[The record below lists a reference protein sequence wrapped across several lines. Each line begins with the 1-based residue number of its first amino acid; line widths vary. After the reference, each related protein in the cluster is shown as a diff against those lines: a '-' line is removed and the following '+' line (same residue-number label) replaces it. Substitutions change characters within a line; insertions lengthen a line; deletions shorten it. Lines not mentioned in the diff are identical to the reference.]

1 MKLFYTIFISTFLL
15 SIQALAQGNP
25 GDVGAIISIE
35 SYAAFQGY
43 DEAEAFLGEGEYQ
56 IFYDNIDG
64 NLDKP
69 FIICDGFD
77 PEDSRDIASI
87 YSVGDYGSG
96 NLFDDLR
103 DQGIDVILLNF
114 PNYTRAADGAI
125 INGGA
130 DYIERNGLIMV
141 NLIETIKADM
151 SGSQEFIVLGPSM
164 GGLITRYALTYMED
178 AAMEHKTGLWVSFDS
193 PHRGA
198 NVPISFQ
205 YAVNYFAES
214 SYINNEDM
222 AAMRD
227 IQLNSPA
234 AKQML
239 LDHYSSHITDG
250 ENFVQDTA
258 IQLPTPNPFRDTFM
272 TTMNSLGFPQQTRN
286 IALVN
291 GSLSGNMVES
301 PGAVLMD
308 GELTQDEGSVNLN
321 LHFTPAAGITNFN
334 VDDIELIAIIF
345 GSPYTVETFN
355 AVSESPSYTAGLDSA
370 PGGTVLFDSY
380 FSEDPTEEEQQ
391 IMDAI
396 QVDEFSFIPTLSS
409 LVIADQNWYNVV
421 IGSEITPFD
430 NYYGPTVNEQ
440 HLTLSEG
447 GKVFLMDE
455 IAPLYLDTADYL
467 TMSTIKLL
475 NNPAKESIRLQLDSK
490 TTYSTISLSLYSI
503 TGQKLQETSIS
514 NPQGILSMPVAV
526 SSGLYILHISDG
538 SSLVAHKVFIQ

>member
-1 MKLFYTIFISTFLL
+1 MKTFFTILFFTILIN
-15 SIQALAQGNP
+15 IQGYAQGNP
-25 GDVGAIISIE
+25 GDVGSIIPIE
-35 SYAAFQGY
+35 SYTTFQGY
-43 DEAEAFLGEGEYQ
+43 DETAAFVGEGEYQ

-87 YSVGDYGSG
+87 YSVGDYGTG

-103 DQGIDVILLNF
+103 DQGIDIILLNF
-114 PNYTRAADGAI
+114 PNYIRAADGAT

-151 SGSQEFIVLGPSM
+151 LGSQELIVMGPSM

-178 AAMEHKTGLWVSFDS
+178 AAMEHQTGLWVSFDS

-198 NVPISFQ
+198 NVPVSFQ

-214 SYINNEDM
+214 SYLNNEDM

-239 LDHYSSHITDG
+239 LDHYSSHIEDG
-250 ENFVQDTA
+250 DNFVQDTA
-258 IQLPTPNPFRDTFM
+258 IQLPTPNQFRDTFM
-272 TTMNSLGFPQQTRN
+272 TAMNSLGFPQQTRN

-291 GSLSGNMVES
+291 GSLSGSMVES
-301 PGAVLMD
+301 PGAILMD
-308 GELTQDEGSVNLN
+308 GEITQDEGSVNMI

-334 VDDIELIAIIF
+334 IDDIELIAIIF

-355 AVSESPSYTAGLDSA
+355 AVAESPSYTAGLDSA

-380 FSEDPTEEEQQ
+380 FGENPTEAEQQ

-396 QVDEFSFIPTLSS
+396 QVDAFSFIPTLSS
-409 LVIADQNWYNVV
+409 LVIADQNWYNAVT
-421 IGSEITPFD
+421 GSETTPFD
-430 NYYGPTVNEQ
+430 NYYGPTVNEP
-440 HLTLSEG
+440 HLTLSED
-447 GKVFLMDE
+447 GKTFLLDE
-455 IAPLYLDTADYL
+455 IAPFYLDTADYL
-467 TMSTIKLL
+467 AMSAIKLL
-475 NNPAKESIRLQLDSK
+475 NNPAKEMIRVQLDSK
-490 TTYSTISLSLYSI
+490 MTYSTISLSLYSI
-503 TGQKLQETSIS
+503 TGQKLQEISVS
-514 NPQGILSMPVAV
+514 NPQGLASMPVSV

-538 SSLVAHKVFIQ
+538 ASLVTKKVFIQ